1 MAEIET
7 IGVMIGVQRTCSVYL
22 TMFFPGSLCLAS
34 AGFASLDLA
43 LGALVDEPMR
53 ARMA

>member
-1 MAEIET
+1 MAEIEA
-7 IGVMIGVQRTCSVYL
+7 IGMMKGVQRTCSVYL
-22 TMFFPGSLCLAS
+22 TMFFFRLLCFAG

-53 ARMA
+53 ARVT